1 MCSAPS
7 VEDPIFLGRFSSVG
21 LEELSVF
28 FLSSCLVITSAITL
42 SVGCRQL
49 DAESARL
56 HYFEI
61 NEQEWRLGG
70 GGEAIAFYPL
80 CCLHRAKCSEVLLC
94 GLSPVLDDGRIDE
107 E

>member
-1 MCSAPS
+1 M
-7 VEDPIFLGRFSSVG
+7 
-21 LEELSVF
+21 
-28 FLSSCLVITSAITL
+28 
-42 SVGCRQL
+42 GCRQL